1 MTSSML
7 DNMKGCFCF
16 VAGSEWQKSVG
27 GRLLHDDMRWKPR
40 HCLQHQRSPLR
51 VGSGTILLFIC
62 GMKLSDSHSSL
73 RRFGGEW

>member
-51 VGSGTILLFIC
+51 VGSGTPIYLWDEAVGF
-62 GMKLSDSHSSL
+62 SL
-73 RRFGGEW
+73 EFETVWWRVVS